1 VLHALKIYGVLRS
14 RASRVIW
21 AADELG
27 IAYEHVPVPSPPACK
42 PGRPGRASE
51 YGVTEFLAINPNGKI
66 PAIAD
71 DGFVMH
77 ESLAITVYL
86 AKKYGGPLAPKSL
99 EEESRMGM
107 WALWAAT
114 ACEPHAVQIIF
125 HRVDYPEDKRD
136 PAVVDAAIAAL
147 KKPLAVLEASLDA
160 GGGSL
165 VGGRFTV
172 ADINTAEVLR
182 YAQSAPELLEQYSQV
197 TAWLA
202 ACQARPAFQ
211 QMMARRSAEPE

>member
-1 VLHALKIYGVLRS
+1 MPLKIYGVLRS

-21 AADELG
+21 TADELG
-27 IAYEHVPVPSPPACK
+27 IAYEHVPVIQARRLPEPAAPDAPLNTASP
-42 PGRPGRASE
+42 
-51 YGVTEFLAINPNGKI
+51 EFLAINPNGKI
-66 PAIAD
+66 PAIDD

-77 ESLAITVYL
+77 ESLAITLYL
-86 AKKYGGPLAPKSL
+86 AKKYGGPLAPKNL
-99 EEESRMGM
+99 DEDSRIGM

-114 ACEPHAVQIIF
+114 ACEPHTVQIIF

-136 PAVVDAAIAAL
+136 PAVVDAAVAAL
-147 KKPLAVLEASLDA
+147 RMPLAVLEASLGA

-182 YAQSAPELLEQYSQV
+182 YAQPAPELLEQYPQV

-202 ACQARPAFQ
+202 ACQARPAFTE
-211 QMMARRSAEPE
+211 MMARRSAEAG

>member
-1 VLHALKIYGVLRS
+1 MALKIYGVLRS
-14 RASRVIW
+14 RASRVVW

-27 IAYEHVPVPSPPACK
+27 IAYEHIPVIQAHRLADPVARDAPLNTASP
-42 PGRPGRASE
+42 
-51 YGVTEFLAINPNGKI
+51 EFLAINPNGKI
-66 PAIAD
+66 PTVDD

-77 ESLAITVYL
+77 ESLAITLYL
-86 AKKYGGPLAPKSL
+86 ARKLGGPLAPKSL

-114 ACEPHAVQIIF
+114 ACEPHTVQIIF
-125 HRVDYPEDKRD
+125 HRVDYPEHKRD

-147 KKPLAVLEASLDA
+147 RKPLAVLEAGLHE

-182 YAQSAPELLEQYSQV
+182 YAQSAPELLEHYPMV
-197 TAWLA
+197 TGWLA
-202 ACQARPAFQ
+202 DCQARPVFQ
-211 QMMARRSAEPE
+211 KLMARRSTET